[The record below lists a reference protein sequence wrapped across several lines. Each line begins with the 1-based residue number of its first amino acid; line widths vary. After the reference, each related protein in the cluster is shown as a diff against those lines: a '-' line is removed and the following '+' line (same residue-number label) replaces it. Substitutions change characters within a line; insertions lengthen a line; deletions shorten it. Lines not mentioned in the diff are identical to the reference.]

1 MDKTTNELLN
11 SLTDTDDITAFLEA
25 NETEL
30 IKETLPQCLSRL
42 LAEKGLSV
50 AQVADKSGRGDYAYK
65 IFNGNKNPTRDV
77 LIAVAVGMSLSLPET
92 QLILRLA
99 KLAYLDPR
107 SRRDSVFIFA
117 LGKGLDINEING
129 VLIDI
134 GEREI

>member
-11 SLTDTDDITAFLEA
+11 RLKDADDIIAFLDA
-25 NETEL
+25 NENEL

-50 AQVADKSGRGDYAYK
+50 AQVADKSCRGDYAYK

-77 LIAVAVGMSLSLPET
+77 LIAVSIGMSLSLPET
-92 QLILRLA
+92 QLVLRLA

-107 SRRDSVFIFA
+107 NKRDSVFIFA

-134 GEREI
+134 GEKEI